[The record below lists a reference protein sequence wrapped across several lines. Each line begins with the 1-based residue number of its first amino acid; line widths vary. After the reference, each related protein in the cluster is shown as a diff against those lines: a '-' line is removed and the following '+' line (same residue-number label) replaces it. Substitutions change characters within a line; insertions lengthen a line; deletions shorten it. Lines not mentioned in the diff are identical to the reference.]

1 MSLHVVTWFVLW
13 LVSSVT
19 EKKSSQLSAMQ
30 LNETALVL
38 GRFVGDSVYYGV
50 YYFDLIKL
58 TNILLH
64 NV

>member
-1 MSLHVVTWFVLW
+1 MSLYVVILFVLYV
-13 LVSSVT
+13 VSSIT
-19 EKKSSQLSAMQ
+19 ENKSSQLSAMHP
-30 LNETALVL
+30 NETALDV
-38 GRFVGDSVYYGV
+38 GCFVGDILCYGV